1 MKETAIRSVTGLLF
15 ASVVIA
21 AVVWSLGS
29 NGVFWGVVS
38 LVAVAEW
45 RRPMVI
51 KKQFASLLFAM
62 LMVGMTAVMLL
73 LVWDW
78 KSGFNPAPLLTF
90 IGMIW
95 ANDTG
100 AYLVGKPLGKHK
112 LMPRVSPGK
121 SWEGLIGGVM
131 LAGLVAWWLMGWE
144 WAWVGVLLGVAA
156 TAGDLVESAYDR
168 AKEILRTNKEKL
180 VGLADSLLENEV
192 IFKED
197 LLRILGK
204 RPFASVEEIAPLAS
218 VKETPLEASS
228 SEAIVEDT
236 PVSTDSKG
244 PDSEEGDGKEGTS
257 DSASNLPSE
266 SA

>member
-29 NGVFWGVVS
+29 NGVFWGIVS

-78 KSGFNPAPLLTF
+78 KRGFNPAPLLTF

-156 TAGDLVESAYDR
+156 TAGDLVESAWKRSHGIKDSGSILPGHGGVLDR
-168 AKEILRTNKEKL
+168 FDGFLFAAPIFVLLVHYFEIQ
-180 VGLADSLLENEV
+180 
-192 IFKED
+192 F
-197 LLRILGK
+197 
-204 RPFASVEEIAPLAS
+204 FF
-218 VKETPLEASS
+218 
-228 SEAIVEDT
+228 
-236 PVSTDSKG
+236 
-244 PDSEEGDGKEGTS
+244 
-257 DSASNLPSE
+257 NLFFI
-266 SA
+266 